1 MERDFAYAELSGNP
15 KYPDLTGLISFIQYP
30 YHVEVSL
37 FLENIPKDQLLRFHI
52 YEGTT
57 CSEKSEDEFVDAK
70 IHYAPDNSDRSDHT
84 WDLPSIYS
92 YDGRA
97 RMTFNT
103 DKFFVRDILGKTIIL
118 YENLDNFRNQLASDA
133 ESKIACGEITH

>member
-1 MERDFAYAELSGNP
+1 MERDFAYVELSGNP

-57 CSEKSEDEFVDAK
+57 CSEKSEDESVDAK
-70 IHYAPDNSDRSDHT
+70 IHYAPDNSDYPNHT

-133 ESKIACGEITH
+133 ESKIACGEIIH

>member
-1 MERDFAYAELSGNP
+1 MERDFAYAELSSNS

-70 IHYAPDNSDRSDHT
+70 THYTPDNSDRPDHV

-92 YDGRA
+92 YDGKA

-103 DKFFVRDILGKTIIL
+103 DKFLVNDILGKTISLHEIS
-118 YENLDNFRNQLASDA
+118 DNFMGQSASDA
-133 ESKIACGEITH
+133 GDKIACGEITH

>member
-1 MERDFAYAELSGNP
+1 MERDFAYDELTGNP
-15 KYPDLTGLISFIQYP
+15 KYTDITGLISFIQYP

-70 IHYAPDNSDRSDHT
+70 IHYAPDNSDYPNHT

-92 YDGRA
+92 YDDKV

-118 YENLDNFRNQLASDA
+118 YKNLDNFRNQLASDA

>member
-1 MERDFAYAELSGNP
+1 MERDFAYAELSGNS

-30 YHVEVSL
+30 YYVEVSL
-37 FLENIPKDQLLRFHI
+37 FLENIPKDRLLRFQIH
-52 YEGTT
+52 EGKT
-57 CSEKSEDEFVDAK
+57 CSGNSEDEFVDAK
-70 IHYAPDNSDRSDHT
+70 TRYAPDNSDRHDHT

-103 DKFFVRDILGKTIIL
+103 DKFLVKDILGKTISL
-118 YENLDNFRNQLASDA
+118 YETPDNFMGQPAGDA
-133 ESKIACGEITH
+133 EDKIACGEITN